1 MESYRE
7 KSNREI
13 REFEDAAISAKI
25 KERELLDRAQSIT
38 ILDRILRKR
47 RSIYRDY
54 VEYVSSEL
62 DRRIEIERRKAALKV
77 FQAILGAA
85 DDYKKGLNLTQI
97 SQNLS
102 KAAKTI
108 EAKLFTTTYLST
120 NYGEY
125 SILIEPLEFV
135 WIPREGA
142 MVKVNTSVERKG
154 AGENSIEFAD
164 FLKDRGVSAD
174 FNTFLADSGFASI
187 GQLGTINVDDLRE
200 KLISY
205 SQDQLKFIQ
214 DMSLEDILLYGAEN
228 ETERRER
235 LQQILRDA
243 SSRAKPLWS
252 HQTGNTAA
260 KMEEVFILGVE
271 NEANT
276 RFRTNQD
283 GLDLLPYLVSETR
296 HAPNF
301 ASTTDPWKLY
311 CLQYKCP
318 LPAYL
323 LHDMDDYRKQ
333 YYSMQLSMAY
343 HVQKGI
349 ELSAPDLFPFDNAQR
364 SYLRTFVLAASP
376 PFGVIKIT
384 RGINRAADKYQYA
397 GEHLGNSMQI
407 AMDTFMETKRD
418 QTRQGALDDLV
429 TEYKKNPAGIKQG
442 LSEYLKKRQDEF
454 TREKDRVKN
463 DPTSTLS
470 VGQEI
475 LMWKEIEILKEFLQ
489 FQGDDIHDFIA
500 DRD

>member
-1 MESYRE
+1 
-7 KSNREI
+7 
-13 REFEDAAISAKI
+13 
-25 KERELLDRAQSIT
+25 
-38 ILDRILRKR
+38 
-47 RSIYRDY
+47 
-54 VEYVSSEL
+54 
-62 DRRIEIERRKAALKV
+62 
-77 FQAILGAA
+77 
-85 DDYKKGLNLTQI
+85 
-97 SQNLS
+97 
-102 KAAKTI
+102 
-108 EAKLFTTTYLST
+108 
-120 NYGEY
+120 
-125 SILIEPLEFV
+125 
-135 WIPREGA
+135 
-142 MVKVNTSVERKG
+142 
-154 AGENSIEFAD
+154 
-164 FLKDRGVSAD
+164 
-174 FNTFLADSGFASI
+174 
-187 GQLGTINVDDLRE
+187 
-200 KLISY
+200 
-205 SQDQLKFIQ
+205 
-214 DMSLEDILLYGAEN
+214 
-228 ETERRER
+228 
-235 LQQILRDA
+235 
-243 SSRAKPLWS
+243 
-252 HQTGNTAA
+252 
-260 KMEEVFILGVE
+260 
-271 NEANT
+271 
-276 RFRTNQD
+276 
-283 GLDLLPYLVSETR
+283 
-296 HAPNF
+296 
-301 ASTTDPWKLY
+301 
-311 CLQYKCP
+311 
-318 LPAYL
+318 
-323 LHDMDDYRKQ
+323 MDDYRKQ